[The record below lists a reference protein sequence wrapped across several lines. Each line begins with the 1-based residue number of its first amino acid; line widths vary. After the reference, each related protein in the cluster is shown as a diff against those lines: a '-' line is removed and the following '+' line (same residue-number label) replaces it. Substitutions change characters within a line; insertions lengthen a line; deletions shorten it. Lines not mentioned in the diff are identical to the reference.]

1 MISSCI
7 LSTLLFFLT
16 PPEFETVEKV
26 WQPLA
31 RPKGGDVASML
42 TILCALMLSS
52 SDESD
57 GDFPASCIQQLGA
70 SRIDPGRNGLPL
82 DSDDEVETPARVPD
96 WNRSNTT
103 GRGRHSR
110 DGAATKLTHADQAHA
125 AWEAVQSTALAGA
138 CDTSCPFGCEDR
150 LQRNEMFLCVESSYG
165 TIAWVSDA
173 ALRVSKRQPT
183 ISYGKEGVR
192 DGVAGLRSMC
202 AKCNPNPP
210 QPWCHSLKGRGC
222 ACAHESH
229 AAPAVSGLAC
239 PTVRAP
245 QSKPLIP

>member
-1 MISSCI
+1 MISS
-7 LSTLLFFLT
+7 LVLHTLCFFLN
-16 PPEFETVEKV
+16 PPEFETAKV
-26 WQPLA
+26 WQLRRSP

-82 DSDDEVETPARVPD
+82 DSDDEVETPTRVPN
-96 WNRSNTT
+96 WNRCSTT
-103 GRGRHSR
+103 SRGRHSR

-138 CDTSCPFGCEDR
+138 CDASCPFGCEDR
-150 LQRNEMFLCVESSYG
+150 LKRNEMFLCIESSYG
-165 TIAWVSDA
+165 AIEWVSNA

-183 ISYGKEGVR
+183 TSYGKESVR
-192 DGVAGLRSMC
+192 DGEAGLRSMC
-202 AKCNPNPP
+202 AKCNPDPP

-222 ACAHESH
+222 RCTHETH
-229 AAPAVSGLAC
+229 AAHSSAVQVWSI
-239 PTVRAP
+239 RR
-245 QSKPLIP
+245 QSR

>member
-1 MISSCI
+1 
-7 LSTLLFFLT
+7 
-16 PPEFETVEKV
+16 
-26 WQPLA
+26 
-31 RPKGGDVASML
+31 ML

-125 AWEAVQSTALAGA
+125 TWEAVQSTALAGA

>member
-1 MISSCI
+1 
-7 LSTLLFFLT
+7 
-16 PPEFETVEKV
+16 
-26 WQPLA
+26 
-31 RPKGGDVASML
+31 ML

-229 AAPAVSGLAC
+229 AAPAVPARSCLSDSTR
-239 PTVRAP
+239 PTVKAADPVAFNTQAVDRND
-245 QSKPLIP
+245 KVRRDRW